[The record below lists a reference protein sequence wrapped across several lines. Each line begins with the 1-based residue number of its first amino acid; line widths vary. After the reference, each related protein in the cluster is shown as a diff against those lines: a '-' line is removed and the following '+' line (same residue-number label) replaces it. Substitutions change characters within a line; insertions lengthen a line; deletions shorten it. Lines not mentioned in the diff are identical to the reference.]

1 MNRKKLER
9 DAYLAIME
17 LRRSKLKMGFP
28 FMINTDEL
36 PLGQCYLEYPDG
48 SIKIVTVDRNIN
60 DFKIVSEL
68 SFEEN
73 NSLRRKL
80 KLSHDK

>member
-1 MNRKKLER
+1 MKRKQLEQSALLAIQLLRKNKLE
-9 DAYLAIME
+9 
-17 LRRSKLKMGFP
+17 KGHP

-48 SIKIVTVDRNIN
+48 SIKIVTIDRKIY
-60 DFKIVSEL
+60 DFKIISVL
-68 SFEEN
+68 SVEEN

-80 KLSHDK
+80 KLI

>member
-1 MNRKKLER
+1 MKRKQLEQSALLAIQLLRKNKLE
-9 DAYLAIME
+9 
-17 LRRSKLKMGFP
+17 KGHP

-48 SIKIVTVDRNIN
+48 SIKIVTIDRKIN
-60 DFKIVSEL
+60 DFKIISVL
-68 SFEEN
+68 SVEEN

-80 KLSHDK
+80 KLI